1 MNGHLQA
8 LGKEYWKVVKI
19 SDNGEHMTIKIDEDL
34 KRKIKDEFVH
44 GYVDGDGVRQYP
56 TIFALSKRHE
66 VANVSLHRRSKSEDW
81 QAEKN
86 RVQTEY
92 ENAVTRER
100 IQKMV
105 EHGSRLDDNAINL
118 SLGMMGEAGRLLT
131 EDKVH
136 RARLKEIADLPQET
150 KEQIKIREDLLG
162 KFFLVSKILST
173 HDLNSIGHAVANA
186 QKIGKLALGQAQ
198 EISKVSAN
206 VTVPDSLREVIEQL
220 DELADLKSSGSRHT
234 IQ

>member
-1 MNGHLQA
+1 
-8 LGKEYWKVVKI
+8 
-19 SDNGEHMTIKIDEDL
+19 MTNKIDEDL

-44 GYVDGDGVRQYP
+44 GYVDGEGVRQYP
-56 TIFALSKRHE
+56 TILALSKRYD

-92 ENAVTRER
+92 ENAVTKER
-100 IQKMV
+100 MEKMLAY
-105 EHGSRLDDNAINL
+105 GSRLDDNAINL
-118 SLGMMGEAGRLLT
+118 ALGMMGDAGRRLSEDVQNRETLKQLSELPDSPDR
-131 EDKVH
+131 EDK
-136 RARLKEIADLPQET
+136 LS
-150 KEQIKIREDLLG
+150 
-162 KFFLVSKILST
+162 KFFLTTKILTT
-173 HDLNSIGHAVANA
+173 HDINSLGHAVANA

-206 VTVPDSLREVIEQL
+206 VSVPESLREVLEQL
-220 DELADLKSSGSRHT
+220 DELADLKSSGSQHI

>member
-1 MNGHLQA
+1 
-8 LGKEYWKVVKI
+8 VKI
-19 SDNGEHMTIKIDEDL
+19 SDNGKHMTNKIDEDL

-44 GYVDGDGVRQYP
+44 GYVDGEGVRQYP
-56 TIFALSKRHE
+56 TILALSKRYD

-92 ENAVTRER
+92 ENAVTKER
-100 IQKMV
+100 MEKMLAY
-105 EHGSRLDDNAINL
+105 GSRLDDNAINL
-118 SLGMMGEAGRLLT
+118 ALGMMGDAGRRLSEDVQNRETLKQLSELPDSPDR
-131 EDKVH
+131 EDK
-136 RARLKEIADLPQET
+136 LS
-150 KEQIKIREDLLG
+150 
-162 KFFLVSKILST
+162 KFFLTTKILTT
-173 HDLNSIGHAVANA
+173 HDINSLGHAVANA

-206 VTVPDSLREVIEQL
+206 VSVPESLREVLEQL
-220 DELADLKSSGSRHT
+220 DELADLKSSGSQHI